1 MEIRRRVIH
10 PLFICIPYDTVAF
23 IPRRNNLAIVWKGN
37 CMVRAIL
44 ARDTGQG
51 LVEYGLVLVLIM
63 VVVVAIVSLIG
74 DRVSG
79 MYTSINSG
87 LSS

>member
-1 MEIRRRVIH
+1 
-10 PLFICIPYDTVAF
+10 
-23 IPRRNNLAIVWKGN
+23 
-37 CMVRAIL
+37 MVRAIL

-63 VVVVAIVSLIG
+63 VVVVAVVTLIG
-74 DRVSG
+74 GKVSG
-79 MYTSINSG
+79 MYTSIESG